1 MIEKIM
7 SRIGYS
13 KVEKGVVGP
22 LAGDI
27 TLFKS
32 LREMMNIS
40 SPAQITQPYKQSV
53 WVFAC
58 ITKIIENMMRVPFV
72 LRKDAGELE
81 PGIIDSGPLYE
92 LFQNPNPM
100 MNLEELIR
108 STMGF
113 YVFRGEAFWIMEGRN
128 DVTKLPTEI
137 WTFDPLRFEP
147 VHDKNTGWLLGWE
160 YKGKSKVGFSV
171 NEIIQFKMFNPYD
184 DVRGLA
190 PYEAAKLSVEQNYQA
205 SVYNKVFFENGATVG
220 GYISVPDELTDE
232 AYNRLVKQFE
242 DRHKGANKA
251 HKIAVVEGGGKFT
264 AAKLSQ
270 RDMDFNVGKQLTK
283 QEILAAY
290 GVNEVVL
297 GDFANIKSYEGIKS
311 AHKAFWEEC
320 LMPKILYFE
329 NTLWSRFFSK
339 IGQRRGKGRVWGQF
353 DLANVGPLQQ
363 NYAEKI
369 ATAKDMFHMGWP
381 INDINKRLELGMKE
395 VPWGNEWWVPGGF
408 LPVTALQ
415 NAKPNSNKPDKEEP
429 DSSEED
435 DSDKNEDQKNI
446 ARFYCDP
453 IEDEFHNKFKKFL
466 FEVRKRAIAASFEQ
480 KDWDAVVLDKDVM
493 KLQTSLSAVYM
504 TGLNAGI
511 ASVQAEL
518 GPFDV
523 PYDINEANR
532 FRDARASYI
541 ANSFKALLGGII
553 INLSAE
559 QVKDDKLREVF
570 NVLSV
575 KSSSIA
581 KAETEASFAYG
592 RDIALK
598 QTKRVLGSMLADKY
612 IEDNNMKRSQA
623 DDGESVE
630 LTTNN

>member
-1 MIEKIM
+1 
-7 SRIGYS
+7 
-13 KVEKGVVGP
+13 
-22 LAGDI
+22 
-27 TLFKS
+27 
-32 LREMMNIS
+32 
-40 SPAQITQPYKQSV
+40 
-53 WVFAC
+53 
-58 ITKIIENMMRVPFV
+58 MRVPFV
-72 LRKDAGELE
+72 LRKDAGDLE
-81 PGIIDSGPLYE
+81 PGIINSGPLYE
-92 LFQNPNPM
+92 LFQNPNPL
-100 MNLEELIR
+100 MNQEELIR
-108 STMGF
+108 STMG
-113 YVFRGEAFWIMEGRN
+113 YYCLRGEAFWIMEGRD
-128 DVTKLPTEI
+128 DVTKIPKEI
-137 WTFDPLRFEP
+137 WTFDPVRFEP
-147 VHDKNTGWLLGWE
+147 VHDRNTGWLLGWT
-160 YKGKSKVGFSV
+160 YKGKTEVTFSV

-190 PYEAAKLSVEQNYQA
+190 PYEAAKLSSDQSYQA
-205 SVYNKVFFENGATVG
+205 SVYNKAFFENGAVIG
-220 GYISVPDELTDE
+220 GYISIPDELTDE
-232 AYNRLVKQFE
+232 AYDRLVKQFE
-242 DRHKGANKA
+242 DRHKGAAKA

-270 RDMDFNVGKQLTK
+270 RDMDFNEGKKLTK

-297 GDFANIKSYEGIKS
+297 GDFTNIKSFEGIKS

-320 LMPKILYFE
+320 LVPKILYFE
-329 NTLWSRFFSK
+329 NTLWSRLFSK
-339 IGQRRGKGRVWGQF
+339 LGQRRGKGRIWGQF

-381 INDINKRLELGMKE
+381 INDINKRLELGMRE
-395 VPWGNEWWVPGGF
+395 VPWGSEWWVPGGF

-435 DSDKNEDQKNI
+435 DSDKNEDQKNVAI

-504 TGLNAGI
+504 AGLNAGI

-553 INLSAE
+553 INMSAE
-559 QVKDDKLREVF
+559 QAKDEKLREVF

-575 KSSSIA
+575 KSASIA
-581 KAETEASFAYG
+581 KGETEASFSYG
-592 RDIALK
+592 RNIALK
-598 QTKRVLGSMLADKY
+598 QTKRVLGSMLVDKY
-612 IEDNNMKRSQA
+612 IEGILVSPKRLQA
-623 DDGESVE
+623 DDSPVE
-630 LTTNN
+630 LITNN